1 MKYVSLEE
9 YQAAKN
15 EILFGIEY
23 RELVGLSEF
32 GRAHIIKSYTTEENG
47 AFYEIDEDGVIQF
60 WSDKYTVSRYYNAQ
74 ADALQSE
81 KSTVRQPEKSPVWD
95 EEGILMGQI
104 RLLIASNEALA
115 KRGYAQHCREIR
127 KNAEAINRLIETSRS
142 YR

>member
-23 RELVGLSEF
+23 RELVGLSEY
-32 GRAHIIKSYTTEENG
+32 GRAHIIKSYTTQENG
-47 AFYEIDEDGVIQF
+47 AFYEIEENGVTEF
-60 WSDKYTVSRYYNAQ
+60 WSDKYTVSRYYDAQ
-74 ADALQSE
+74 ADALHSE
-81 KSTVRQPEKSPVWD
+81 RPATRQPEKPPVWD
-95 EEGILMGQI
+95 EEGILIGQI

-115 KRGYAQHCREIR
+115 KRGHAQYCREIR
-127 KNAEAINRLIETSRS
+127 KNAEAINRLVETSRS